1 MAPTNARK
9 TALCGLFCGLSVV
22 VLSLG
27 SVLPLATF
35 CAPAL
40 AGLCIF
46 PIGVEF
52 GLKTG
57 LLSYLVSSLLSA
69 FFCPDREAMCIFV
82 FLLGYYP
89 LVKPWLDKLKNKP
102 IQLLTKILLCNGS
115 LAICY
120 GILLLLVGAPTL
132 RKELADAGIILLF
145 TTILLGNIAFLVY
158 DKALVN
164 LFRVYL
170 CQFRPK
176 IFPHS
181 PR

>member
-27 SVLPLATF
+27 SVLPLAPF
-35 CAPAL
+35 VLPHCRVVYL
-40 AGLCIF
+40 SHWCRIW
-46 PIGVEF
+46 
-52 GLKTG
+52 LKNRAAF
-57 LLSYLVSSLLSA
+57 LLVSSLLSA

-82 FLLGYYP
+82 FLLGIIHLLS
-89 LVKPWLDKLKNKP
+89 LVGQAQKQTYTTIDKNTTL
-102 IQLLTKILLCNGS
+102 QWVFGHLLWNFM
-115 LAICY
+115 
-120 GILLLLVGAPTL
+120 LLVGAPTL

-145 TTILLGNIAFLVY
+145 ATILLGNIAFLVY